1 MTSAVLLPALSAAAV
16 QFPGDAIWTKLI
28 AYLALLVG
36 AGAGILRIVVG
47 VARRSSKDSSRLR
60 VPRRVLNGLLL
71 LSGVLV
77 LLPLFE
83 LAPRHFGA
91 WKDVR
96 DALRAQSAQIRVIA
110 SPDGVLK
117 GDQSGRVQAALEIA
131 NRELAARPS
140 TQGVSLVLYRNTY
153 PYLAVRFEGEDGG
166 LGVFDPATMY
176 CSIAY

>member
-1 MTSAVLLPALSAAAV
+1 MTSAVLLPALSAATV
-16 QFPGDAIWTKLI
+16 QFPGDAIWPTLI

-47 VARRSSKDSSRLR
+47 IARRRSEDPSALR
-60 VPRRVLNGLLL
+60 GPRRFLNGLLL

-91 WKDVR
+91 WKVVR
-96 DALRAQSAQIRVIA
+96 DALRAESARIRAIS
-110 SPDGVLK
+110 SPDGVLMQ
-117 GDQSGRVQAALEIA
+117 DQSGRVQAVLDSA

-153 PYLAVRFEGEDGG
+153 PYLAIRFEGEDGG
-166 LGVFDPATMY
+166 VGLFDPATMY

>member
-1 MTSAVLLPALSAAAV
+1 MTSAVFLPALSAEVV
-16 QFPGDAIWTKLI
+16 QFPGDAVWTILI

-36 AGAGILRIVVG
+36 VGAGMLRLVVG
-47 VARRSSKDSSRLR
+47 VARRRKGEPSAFRA
-60 VPRRVLNGLLL
+60 PRRILNGLLL

-91 WKDVR
+91 WKLVR
-96 DALRAQSAQIRVIA
+96 DALRTQSAEIRTIA
-110 SPDGVLK
+110 SPDGVLEPT
-117 GDQSGRVQAALEIA
+117 QSGRVTAALDLA

-140 TQGVSLVLYRNTY
+140 TRNVSLLLYRDSY
-153 PYLAVRFEGEDGG
+153 PYLAVRFEGVDGG
-166 LGVFDPATMY
+166 VAVFDPATMY